1 MSIPADAHTL
11 ATPGNA
17 AGRKLLRALGPLL
30 GLASVVLFFWIVGHL
45 TGKPEQGLVSFADI
59 RLISLQTAIVA
70 IVAMGMTLVIASG
83 GIDLSVGSSVALAS
97 VVCALVLKN
106 GQPTIVAVLAAV
118 GTGVFC
124 GLYNAFLITLL
135 RLPPF
140 IATLGTLG
148 VFRGVAIWLA
158 SGSVVS
164 APSETGGPLYS
175 IVSTTPS
182 PAWIVFAPA
191 VWGMIGV
198 VALTGLVMHRTVFGR
213 RAVAIGSNPVAAAYA
228 GVPMNRVNLGVYGVL
243 GLVVGVAGVLQF
255 ARLTVGDPTVRVG
268 LELDVIAAVV
278 IGGASL
284 NGGHASIIGTLVGAV
299 MMAYLQSRCAA
310 LGWPNYVQQI
320 IVGHIIIA
328 AVAIDQWRSRR
339 AV

>member
-1 MSIPADAHTL
+1 MTSSQNVPLPLASHASPA
-11 ATPGNA
+11 
-17 AGRKLLRALGPLL
+17 RRLLRALGPLL

-59 RLISLQTAIVA
+59 RLISLQAAIVA

-83 GIDLSVGSSVALAS
+83 GIDLSVGSGVALAG
-97 VVCALVLKN
+97 VVCALALRH
-106 GQPTIVAVLAAV
+106 GHSTPVAVLAAV
-118 GTGVFC
+118 LTGVVC
-124 GLYNAFLITLL
+124 GLYNALLVTLL

-158 SGSVVS
+158 GGAVVS
-164 APSETGGPLYS
+164 APAEAGVPLYAM
-175 IVSTTPS
+175 VSTSPTPG
-182 PAWIVFAPA
+182 WIVFAPA
-191 VWGMIGV
+191 VWGMVGV
-198 VALTGLVMHRTVFGR
+198 VALTSLVMHRTVFGR

-228 GVPMNRVNLGVYGVL
+228 GVPINRVKLGVYALL

-284 NGGHASIIGTLVGAV
+284 NGGHASIVGTLVGAV

-310 LGWPNYVQQI
+310 LGWPNFVQQI

>member
-1 MSIPADAHTL
+1 M
-11 ATPGNA
+11 
-17 AGRKLLRALGPLL
+17 
-30 GLASVVLFFWIVGHL
+30 LFFWIVGKA
-45 TGKPEQGLVSFADI
+45 TGQQGLASFEDV
-59 RLISLQTAIVA
+59 RLIAVHSVIVA

-83 GIDLSVGSSVALAS
+83 GIDLSVGSGVALAGVVGALALKHDYPS
-97 VVCALVLKN
+97 V
-106 GQPTIVAVLAAV
+106 VAVLAALA
-118 GTGVFC
+118 TGVAC
-124 GLYNAFLITLL
+124 GLYNAFFITAL

-148 VFRGVAIWLA
+148 IFRGVAIWLA
-158 SGSVVS
+158 KGSVVS
-164 APSETGGPLYS
+164 APAHSGDLLVALVAPK
-175 IVSTTPS
+175 PS
-182 PAWIVFAPA
+182 QSWMLFAPA

-198 VALTGLVMHRTVFGR
+198 VTIAAMVMHRTVFGR
-213 RAVAIGSNPVAAAYA
+213 RSVAIGSNPVAAAYA
-228 GVPMNRVNLGVYGVL
+228 GVPINRVKLGVYAVL
-243 GLVVGVAGVLQF
+243 GFCVGVAGILQF
-255 ARLTVGDPTVRVG
+255 ARLTVGDPTVRAG

-284 NGGHASIIGTLVGAV
+284 NGGHASVVGTLVGAV

-339 AV
+339 AA

>member
-1 MSIPADAHTL
+1 MTSAS
-11 ATPGNA
+11 NA
-17 AGRKLLRALGPLL
+17 SAPSSPRNSAARKLVRALGPLL
-30 GLASVVLFFWIVGHL
+30 GLTAVVLFFWIVGHL
-45 TGKPEQGLVSFADI
+45 TGKPDQGLVSFADI

-83 GIDLSVGSSVALAS
+83 GIDLSVGSGVALAS
-97 VVCALVLKN
+97 VVCALSLKH
-106 GQPTIVAVLAAV
+106 GHSTSVAVLAAV

-124 GLYNAFLITLL
+124 GLYNAVLITVL

-148 VFRGVAIWLA
+148 VFRGVSIWLA

-164 APSETGGPLYS
+164 APSETGSPLYA
-175 IVSTTPS
+175 IVSTSPTP
-182 PAWIVFAPA
+182 PWIVFAPA

-198 VALTGLVMHRTVFGR
+198 VALTALIMHRTVFGR

-228 GVPMNRVNLGVYGVL
+228 GVPMNRVKLGVYAVL
-243 GLVVGVAGVLQF
+243 GLAVGIAGVLQF

-284 NGGHASIIGTLVGAV
+284 NGGHASIVGTLVGAV

-328 AVAIDQWRSRR
+328 AVAIDQWRPRR

>member
-1 MSIPADAHTL
+1 MTSAP
-11 ATPGNA
+11 NA
-17 AGRKLLRALGPLL
+17 SAPSSPRTTAARKFVRALGPLL
-30 GLASVVLFFWIVGHL
+30 GLAGVVLFFWIVGHL
-45 TGKPEQGLVSFADI
+45 TGKPDQGLVSFADI

-83 GIDLSVGSSVALAS
+83 GIDLSVGSGVALAS
-97 VVCALVLKN
+97 VVCALALKN
-106 GQPTIVAVLAAV
+106 GQSTSVAVLSAV

-124 GLYNAFLITLL
+124 GLYNAVLITLL

-148 VFRGVAIWLA
+148 VFRGVSIWLA

-164 APSETGGPLYS
+164 APEATGKPLYA
-175 IVSTTPS
+175 IVSASPT
-182 PAWIVFAPA
+182 PAWIAFAPA

-198 VALTGLVMHRTVFGR
+198 VALTALIIHRTVFGR

-228 GVPMNRVNLGVYGVL
+228 GVPMNRVKIGVYAVL
-243 GLVVGVAGVLQF
+243 GLAVGIAGVLQF

-284 NGGHASIIGTLVGAV
+284 NGGHASIVGTLVGAV